1 MKSARHQGLNDRIRL
16 AAAERNSDPQ
26 RLRRAVV
33 FHRLLARLAPH
44 GFVLKGGF
52 CLEARLPGVARATK
66 DLDLVGN
73 VGAVSSQDELLD
85 WLEPMLTDLDSHDG
99 FSFECPGVH
108 TLRVDTP
115 WPAWRLK
122 VIAMVDG
129 APFESVIVDVV
140 GQFSETEGGVETIT
154 LASPL
159 SVPGFHP
166 VDVLAVDVYQHAAEK
181 LHAYSRIYAGDRP
194 SSRVKDLVDV
204 VLLVEA
210 GLLDNPRRLRHR
222 LQVVWIMRDQSAP
235 PATLPAPPRAW
246 EPDFAAYA
254 AQLRLTTVTV
264 GGAYRLIADLY
275 AIAIQEGPSE

>member
-1 MKSARHQGLNDRIRL
+1 M
-16 AAAERNSDPQ
+16 
-26 RLRRAVV
+26 
-33 FHRLLARLAPH
+33 
-44 GFVLKGGF
+44 LKGGF